1 LLVIDDLAER
11 LKRFRDERDWARF
24 HTPKDLAISISVEAA
39 ELLELFQWKPADE
52 SLDEQGKEAAASE
65 VADIFLYLVMFSE
78 RLGIDLLE
86 AARRKLEA
94 NEARFPVDR
103 SFGVAKPPKD

>member
-1 LLVIDDLAER
+1 
-11 LKRFRDERDWARF
+11 
-24 HTPKDLAISISVEAA
+24 
-39 ELLELFQWKPADE
+39 
-52 SLDEQGKEAAASE
+52 
-65 VADIFLYLVMFSE
+65 MFSE